1 MHGKHIFRARLA
13 NQVFEATS
21 PLQRRAGPCN
31 LSQQL
36 SPTSVLS
43 LRHRAEG
50 PGQNSKQ
57 AIVAEE
63 NKHSSVS
70 LTFEG
75 SAFHASDIDHTVIA
89 TYQSRYPIARAAAEN
104 EELNKCDVAV
114 SAGLCTRETRAGE
127 ECAAPQHS
135 QVIIPSPNSLSTLS
149 NTKDLPTGTSIQ
161 MAHTLMV
168 PDPQI
173 TTTFCKGREAESVFQ
188 NILFRS
194 CSNWAF
200 GSEVC
205 RFQGEKGLDYSS
217 ALFGSLVCLGKTH
230 N

>member
-127 ECAAPQHS
+127 ECAAPQHT
-135 QVIIPSPNSLSTLS
+135 QVIIPSPNSLSTPS
-149 NTKDLPTGTSIQ
+149 NTKDFTKPHFTYRNINTNGTYIDGARS
-161 MAHTLMV
+161 
-168 PDPQI
+168 PDNDYILQRQRSRKCFPKYSFPQ
-173 TTTFCKGREAESVFQ
+173 
-188 NILFRS
+188 L
-194 CSNWAF
+194 
-200 GSEVC
+200 
-205 RFQGEKGLDYSS
+205 
-217 ALFGSLVCLGKTH
+217 
-230 N
+230 